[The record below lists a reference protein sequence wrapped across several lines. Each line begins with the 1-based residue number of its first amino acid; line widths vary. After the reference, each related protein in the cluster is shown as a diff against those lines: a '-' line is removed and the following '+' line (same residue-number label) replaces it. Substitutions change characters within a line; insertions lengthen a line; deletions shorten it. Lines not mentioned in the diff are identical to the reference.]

1 VSRTAPDGP
10 AAARPLMTN
19 PHADRVKAVRALA
32 TRSGRRRAGRYVVE
46 GPQAVREAVRWAP
59 HTVRDVYLTPEAAD
73 RYAEIVA
80 DAGAARLHLHLGDAA
95 VLDAMSPDAQG
106 VLAVADLPE
115 AARPA
120 THGEVPVGPL
130 GADALDVVLA
140 ARPRLVAVLAQV
152 RDPGNAGTVIRV
164 ADAAGADAV
173 VVAGESVETT
183 NPKVVR
189 STAGSLFHLP
199 VVSGVP
205 VADVV
210 DALRRAGLA
219 VLAADG
225 TGDLDLDDLQDA
237 AALAGASGPAAAA
250 PPAPAAPGADDRA
263 AADLRA
269 PTAWLFGNEAW
280 GLPAEDRDRADA
292 VVRVPLRGRAESL
305 NLGTAAAVCLYASS
319 RAHR

>member
-1 VSRTAPDGP
+1 MSRTAPDGP
-10 AAARPLMTN
+10 AAARPPMTN
-19 PHADRVKAVRALA
+19 PHADRVRAVRALA
-32 TRSGRRRAGRYVVE
+32 TRSGRRRAGRYAVE
-46 GPQAVREAVRWAP
+46 GPQAVREVVRWAP
-59 HTVRDVYLTPEAAD
+59 HTVRDLYLTPETAD

-80 DAGAARLHLHLGDAA
+80 DAKAARLHLHLGDPA

-106 VLAVADLPE
+106 VLAVADLPD
-115 AARPA
+115 AARPPVRD
-120 THGEVPVGPL
+120 EEPVGPR
-130 GADALDVVLA
+130 GADALGAVLA

-164 ADAAGADAV
+164 ADAAGADVV

-199 VVSGVP
+199 VVSGVS
-205 VADVV
+205 VAEAV
-210 DALRRAGLA
+210 DAVRRAGLA

-237 AALAGASGPAAAA
+237 AALAGAAGPAGHAGTSR
-250 PPAPAAPGADDRA
+250 PDDA
-263 AADLRA
+263 TGTDLRA

>member
-1 VSRTAPDGP
+1 VSRTLADG
-10 AAARPLMTN
+10 RPPLTN

-32 TRSGRRRAGRYVVE
+32 TRAGRRRAGRYLVE
-46 GPQAVREAVRWAP
+46 GPQAVREVVRAAP
-59 HTVRDVYLTPEAAD
+59 HLVRDVYLTAESAD

-80 DAGAARLHLHLGDAA
+80 DAQDAGLHVHLGEPE

-106 VLAVADLPE
+106 VLAVADAPGGP
-115 AARPA
+115 AAPA
-120 THGEVPVGPL
+120 GQPLVGPL
-130 GADALDVVLA
+130 GAGALG
-140 ARPRLVAVLAQV
+140 AVLATRPTLVALLARV
-152 RDPGNAGTVIRV
+152 RDPGNAGTVVRV

-173 VVAGESVETT
+173 VIAGESVEAT

-199 VVSGVP
+199 VVAGVP
-205 VADVV
+205 VADAVA
-210 DALRRAGLA
+210 ALRAAGLA

-225 TGDLDLDDLQDA
+225 TGELDLDDLQDA
-237 AALAGASGPAAAA
+237 AARGEAT
-250 PPAPAAPGADDRA
+250 PG
-263 AADLRA
+263 ADLRA

-280 GLPAEDRDRADA
+280 GLPPEDRDRADA